1 MDSSINYNEWYKLD
15 NAAKIF
21 PAVSSDE
28 NSNIFRISAWLYED
42 VDKEILQKAL
52 EKILPRFPSFS
63 AKLRKG
69 FFWYF
74 LDHNANKPLVR
85 EESPH
90 LYKKMRPQDENGF
103 LFRVYY
109 YRKRLSLEMF
119 HSLSDGYG
127 GLEFLKSLLFHYLEL
142 KGYDVKSQSK
152 IKTATSPY
160 SLRELEDSFFINYEK
175 SSLSAIKDEAAYHIP
190 GITFIQGGSGLIS
203 GECAADKMNA
213 LAKSN
218 NVTMG
223 EYITAVYVYSILNTQ
238 PSVFNSKRPIAIFVP
253 VNLRRFFKS
262 ETLRNFSNFTKI
274 SVDTY
279 KKNYTFKELLVLVKE
294 QMAAQLNKEVLVKR
308 MSGGVS
314 AEKILFFRLIP
325 LFIKIPV
332 LKFFYRLLGEK
343 LSTSSF
349 SNMGKVDLP
358 ESMMPY
364 VDKFD
369 FSMSATRQAHINLA
383 MGSYNNKLVI
393 CMTRRIIETET
404 VRFFYT
410 FLSDKI
416 ELNIT
421 SNSWEEE
428 NYVES
433 VPKTNLKLKESAI
446 IKKSKKEMKNNE
458 KLIKKAQKK
467 HILEQNKTNKINTA
481 LEKTHNK
488 SENNSDGGKKNV
500 L

>member
-21 PAVSSDE
+21 PAVSTDI
-28 NSNIFRISAWLYED
+28 NTNIFRISAWLYED

-63 AKLRKG
+63 AKLRMG

-74 LDHNANKPLVR
+74 LDHNANKPIVR
-85 EESPH
+85 EEPAQ
-90 LYKKMRPQDENGF
+90 LYQKMRPQNENGF
-103 LFRVYY
+103 LFRIFYY
-109 YRKRLSLEMF
+109 EKRISLEMF

-142 KGYDVKSQSK
+142 KGYDMKSNNK
-152 IKTATSPY
+152 VRTATSPY

-175 SSLSAIKDEAAYHIP
+175 SSLSAMKDELAYHIP

-203 GECAADKMNA
+203 GECESDKMNA

-223 EYITAVYVYSILNTQ
+223 EYITAVYIYSILNTQ
-238 PSVFNSKRPIAIFVP
+238 PSVYNSKKPISVFVP

-262 ETLRNFSNFTKI
+262 ETLRNFSSFAKVR
-274 SVDTY
+274 VDAY
-279 KKNYTFKELLVLVKE
+279 KKTYTFEELLLLVKE
-294 QMAAQLNKEVLVKR
+294 QMAQQLQKDVLTKK
-308 MSGGVS
+308 MSSCVS
-314 AEKILFFRLIP
+314 AERVMFFRLIP
-325 LFIKIPV
+325 LIIKIPV
-332 LKFFYRLLGEK
+332 MRFFYRLLGEK
-343 LSTSSF
+343 LTTSSF

-358 ESMMPY
+358 DSMMPY
-364 VDKFD
+364 IDKFD

-383 MGSYNNKLVI
+383 MGSYNNKLII
-393 CMTRRIIETET
+393 CTTRRIIETQT
-404 VRFFYT
+404 VSYFYR
-410 FLSDKI
+410 FLSEKI
-416 ELNIT
+416 DMNIT

-428 NYVES
+428 NYIEA
-433 VPKTNLKLKESAI
+433 PKNSTKIKESKI
-446 IKKSKKEMKNNE
+446 IKKSKIEMKKNE
-458 KLIKKAQKK
+458 KQLKKAQNKNKNNISIALQKTQIK
-467 HILEQNKTNKINTA
+467 HEDSN
-481 LEKTHNK
+481 EGD
-488 SENNSDGGKKNV
+488 EKNV